1 MKTRKQVKQSRKKTQ
16 KKHTTNENK
25 RNQHT
30 ETHENFGNIK
40 ITQKNQTN
48 KHKTKW
54 IYKTDSKTK

>member
-1 MKTRKQVKQSRKKTQ
+1 MKNKKTSKTEPKENT

-40 ITQKNQTN
+40 ITQKN
-48 KHKTKW
+48 
-54 IYKTDSKTK
+54 